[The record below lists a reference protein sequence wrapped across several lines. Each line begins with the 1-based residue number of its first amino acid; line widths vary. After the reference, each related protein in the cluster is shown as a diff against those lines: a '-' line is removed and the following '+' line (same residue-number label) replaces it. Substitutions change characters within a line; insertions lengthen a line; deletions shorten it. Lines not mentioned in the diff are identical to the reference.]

1 MNERIA
7 IVTGGNRGIGLE
19 VCRQLAARPDLQVL
33 LTARRKVEGETAVAE
48 LHRLGHDVRFWQ
60 LDVTDAISVRRL
72 VRFVADEWGRADVLV
87 NNAGV
92 FLDRHE
98 APPTVA
104 PALVRQTMEVNL
116 YGALSLIQAL
126 LPLMERHDYGRV
138 VNVSSRMGSL
148 AEMGSGGNALAYRT
162 SKTALNAMTRVLAGA
177 VMGRNILI
185 NAASPGWVRTDMG
198 GEHAARTVA
207 EGADT
212 IVWLATLPDDGPT
225 GGFFHD
231 RQPSPW

>member
-48 LHRLGHDVRFWQ
+48 LHRLGHDVHFWM
-60 LDVTDAISVRRL
+60 LDVTDPISVRRL
-72 VRFVADEWGRADVLV
+72 VRFVADKWGRADVLV

-98 APPTVA
+98 APATVD

-116 YGALSLIQAL
+116 YGALRLTQAL

-162 SKTALNAMTRVLAGA
+162 SKTALNAMTRVMAGA
-177 VMGRNILI
+177 VLGRNILI

-198 GEHAARTVA
+198 GDHAARTVA

-231 RQPSPW
+231 RKPTPW